1 VPDEGDY
8 DESGAGVT
16 GMTKAMKQERTA
28 LNGDEAVAYAAK
40 QSDVDVVAAYPITP
54 QTIIVEKF
62 SEYVA
67 NGEVQTEFVCTE
79 SEHSALAACLAASA
93 TGARTFTASASAG
106 LALMHEML
114 FVTSGCRAP
123 VVMAIA
129 NRALSAPLNIH
140 GDQSDSMAER
150 DSGWVQIYVENAQ
163 EAYDSIIQAF
173 RIAEDVDVS
182 LPVIV
187 GLDGFTLSHT
197 LENVTVLSNDDAL
210 KFVGTR
216 PFPNVLTH
224 EGKNAPFKLDPVN
237 PMTMGPIALT
247 NYYFE
252 FKRQQEEAMKNAL
265 EMIQKVN
272 AEYSELTGRSYG
284 DGLVEPYR
292 LEDAEVAVVCV
303 GSTSGTLKTIVDAL
317 RQDGVKA
324 GLLRLRTFRP
334 LPVEALRSAL
344 QNVKAL
350 AVMDKSMSFGGNG
363 GAVYHEVRHVLYDAE
378 AHPIVVNYIYGLGGR
393 DSSPH
398 DLRRVYEDLLRILK
412 SGRVEKQITYLGL
425 RE

>member
-1 VPDEGDY
+1 
-8 DESGAGVT
+8 
-16 GMTKAMKQERTA
+16 MKSIVKQQMMA
-28 LNGDEAVAYAAK
+28 LNGDEAVAFAAK

-79 SEHSALAACLAASA
+79 SEHSALTACLAASV

-106 LALMHEML
+106 LALIHEML

-150 DSGWVQIYVENAQ
+150 DSGWIQVYVENSQ

-173 RIAEDVDVS
+173 RIAEDVGVL
-182 LPVIV
+182 LPIIV
-187 GLDGFTLSHT
+187 GLDGFTLSHS
-197 LENVTVLSNDDAL
+197 LENVQVLDDDEV
-210 KFVGTR
+210 KRFVGVR
-216 PFPNVLTH
+216 KLPNVLTH
-224 EGKNAPFKLDPVN
+224 EGKSVPFKLDPDN
-237 PMTMGPIALT
+237 PMTMGPIAFP

-265 EMIQKVN
+265 GLIQQIN
-272 AEYSELTGRSYG
+272 EEFAQLSGRSYG
-284 DGLVEPYR
+284 NGLVDRYR
-292 LEDAEVAVVCV
+292 LNDAEVAVVCV
-303 GSTSGTLKTIVDAL
+303 GSTAGTLKTIVDEL
-317 RQDGVKA
+317 RQEGIKA

-334 LPVEALRSAL
+334 LPVEELRSSL
-344 QNVKAL
+344 ENVKAI
-350 AVMDKSMSFGGNG
+350 AVMDKSMSFGGEG
-363 GAVYHEVRHVLYDAE
+363 GAVFHEVRHALYDAKQ
-378 AHPIVVNYIYGLGGR
+378 HPHIVNYIYGLGGR
-393 DSSPH
+393 DSSPRE
-398 DLRRVYEDLLRILK
+398 LRRVYDDLQEILH
-412 SGRVEKQITYLGL
+412 SGRVEKTVNYFGL